1 MSAFTHRDR
10 NSSYTRRANGNIRC
24 EMYVFAHHIDLIQ
37 ADIQMQIQIL
47 FGKYSIMRHRCYKN
61 IVSIKLDKKTNKL
74 NFIFFLVFFII
85 KLSKTVKTVK

>member
-10 NSSYTRRANGNIRC
+10 NSSYTHTAQGNIRC

-37 ADIQMQIQIL
+37 ADIQIQIL
-47 FGKYSIMRHRCYKN
+47 SGKYSIMRHRCYKN